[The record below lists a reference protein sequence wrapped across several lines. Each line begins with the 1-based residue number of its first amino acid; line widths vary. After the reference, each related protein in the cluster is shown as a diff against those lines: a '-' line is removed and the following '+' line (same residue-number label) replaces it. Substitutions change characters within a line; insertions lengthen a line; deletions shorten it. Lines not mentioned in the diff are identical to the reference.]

1 MKKVYSAI
9 LCVLLCFA
17 LQFGAFAESMELKT
31 VVPAQH
37 EITVT
42 YNEGGYVLYE
52 DTLVP
57 SGTTIV
63 VPRHGEID
71 LEVICGEDC
80 HLETVTVNDEDVTDE
95 MVYGQLPL
103 TNVYTDLNI
112 VFSFDDCAGEP
123 PEVGKPDDPPQP
135 AEDDP
140 CHRLALAGGVYS
152 GNTDTPL
159 PEAKLVVDLGEIEVA
174 ADQDGQYD
182 IPVIKDGRHRV
193 EIQDASGAVVGY
205 DAFVIEVRPDLT
217 EPAVETL
224 ADGTQLVLVPE
235 GAERAYLDFIVNA
248 DGSVTVVPRTPPQP
262 EEKPSI
268 GEIITE
274 NPVIIKTGAL
284 IRENPIEA
292 AVLFGFAFFLLLFVL
307 VRRRK
312 KKDEDEEMQNA

>member
-1 MKKVYSAI
+1 MKKAFSAI

-17 LQFGAFAESMELKT
+17 LQFGVFADDMELKT

-52 DTLVP
+52 DELVP

-63 VPRHGEID
+63 VARHGEID
-71 LEVICGEDC
+71 LEIICSADA
-80 HLETVTVNDEDVTDE
+80 HLETVTVNDVDVTDE

-103 TNVYTDLNI
+103 TDVYTDLDV
-112 VFSFDDCAGEP
+112 VFSFDDCAE
-123 PEVGKPDDPPQP
+123 DTSPQP
-135 AEDDP
+135 ADDDP
-140 CHRLALAGGVYS
+140 CHRIALAGGVYS
-152 GNTDTPL
+152 GRNKTPL
-159 PEAKLVVDLGEIEVA
+159 PEAKLIFDFGELEA
-174 ADQDGQYD
+174 TADGDGQYA

-193 EIQDASGAVVGY
+193 EIQNVSGTVVGQ
-205 DAFVIEVRPDLT
+205 DAFVIEIRPELT
-217 EPAVETL
+217 EITVETL

-235 GAERAYLDFIVNA
+235 GTELAYLDFIVNA
-248 DGSVTVVPRTPPQP
+248 DGSVTVVPGTPPNP
-262 EEKPSI
+262 DEKPTPSI
-268 GEIITE
+268 SEIITE

-284 IRENPIEA
+284 IRENPMEA

-312 KKDEDEEMQNA
+312 KDENDETAKNA